1 VAAADELYRNLPQGA
16 ARDIAI
22 RHRRPVRTGWLARI
36 AALRTLPFNQRLA
49 VLMGSQAA
57 LLAALALAV
66 DGAAWRVLAAA
77 GSLAILAAWA
87 ELYRSIVTPL
97 SQATEAVNALAG
109 VSMRDVVAAVQG
121 ATAIMHDITLASRD
135 QAQGIAQVNQAMA
148 ELDAISWSRNRPQ
161 PRPAWPGKPPA
172 CRRRCRYSRSG
183 ACMARRRP
191 CRPLPALAQPAR
203 FHIVGPRPLRCSFSR
218 VFWQSMQVSTVGVA
232 SSRSSGISLP
242 HSTQIP

>member
-1 VAAADELYRNLPQGA
+1 
-16 ARDIAI
+16 
-22 RHRRPVRTGWLARI
+22 VRTGWLARI

-109 VSMRDVVAAVQG
+109 VTMRGMVAAVQG
-121 ATAIMHDITLASRD
+121 ATAIMHDITLAGRD
-135 QAQGIAQVNQAMA
+135 QPQGIAQVNQAMA
-148 ELDAISWSRNRPQ
+148 ELDAITRRNAALVEESAAASASVAGEAASLSQALSVSRP
-161 PRPAWPGKPPA
+161 
-172 CRRRCRYSRSG
+172 G
-183 ACMARRRP
+183 ACTARRRP